1 MFERNYYY
9 LVAGLPD
16 LLLDQKKLTLKLEEF
31 RDEMRND
38 LHPDDYSFVEML
50 FLPADNRNLLN
61 LLLKTGKSFDDSGK
75 YTTEELEQELKDPVN
90 TPWYMQDFIVA
101 FKNGVSIIEGL
112 SWEDQ
117 LTWLFYDYVKSCRN
131 QFLQEWFEFDM
142 NLKNIVAAIN
152 VRKHK
157 LEGDK
162 YFIGDNTI
170 VHALKK
176 SSLKDFGLGNDFE
189 YMEQLIN
196 IQENANLLERE
207 KAMDMLRWN
216 FIDEQNTLNYFN
228 LEVLLGYVIKL
239 QMVKRWLEMDKET
252 GMQMFRK
259 LIEDLEGSYE
269 FPEEFTIRDARKNR

>member
-16 LLLDQKKLTLKLEEF
+16 ILLDQKKLTLKLEEF
-31 RDEMRND
+31 REEMRND
-38 LHPDDYSFVEML
+38 LHPDDYSLVELL

-61 LLLKTGKSFDDSGK
+61 LLLKTKKPFDDSGSF
-75 YTTEELEQELKDPVN
+75 TPEELEQELRDPVN

-101 FKNGVSIIEGL
+101 FKNGVSIIEEM

-117 LTWLFYDYVKSCRN
+117 LTWLFYDYVKNCRN
-131 QFLQEWFEFDM
+131 QFLQEWFEFDI

-152 VRKHK
+152 VRNHK
-157 LEGDK
+157 LEGDR

-170 VHALKK
+170 VQALKK

-189 YMEQLIN
+189 YMEQLVN

-207 KAMDMLRWN
+207 KAMDMMRWN
-216 FIDEQNTLNYFN
+216 FIDEQNTLNYFTI
-228 LEVLLGYVIKL
+228 EVLLGYLIKL
-239 QMVKRWLEMDKET
+239 QMVQRWMEMDKET

-269 FPEEFTIRDARKNR
+269 FPEEFTIRDARKTR